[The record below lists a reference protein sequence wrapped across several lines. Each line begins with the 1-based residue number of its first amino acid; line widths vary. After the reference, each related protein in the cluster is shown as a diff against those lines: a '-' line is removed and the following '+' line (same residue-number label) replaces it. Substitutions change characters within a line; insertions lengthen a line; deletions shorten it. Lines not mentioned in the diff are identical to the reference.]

1 MESFW
6 DKLLSGSEAI
16 LEPLHVPLRP
26 AAVRSTRSIFS
37 NTDLR
42 VHGRYVAV
50 FFSIGEENRREDALT
65 DMLNIVS
72 RLNGQIAAQAE
83 DAADRTVEFQSRV
96 KRNAAAL

>member
-1 MESFW
+1 MT
-6 DKLLSGSEAI
+6 GSVISLGPKIGCSE
-16 LEPLHVPLRP
+16 L
-26 AAVRSTRSIFS
+26 TKFS

-83 DAADRTVEFQSRV
+83 DAADRMVEFQSRV